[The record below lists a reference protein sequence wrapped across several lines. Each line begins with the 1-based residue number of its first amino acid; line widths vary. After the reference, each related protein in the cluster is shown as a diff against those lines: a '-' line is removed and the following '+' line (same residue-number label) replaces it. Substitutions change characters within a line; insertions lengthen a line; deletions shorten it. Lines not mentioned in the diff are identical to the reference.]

1 MKIAIVKLS
10 ALGDIV
16 HAMIVLQFIKK
27 YNQEIEI
34 DWVVDE
40 RYKELLEF
48 HPDINKLHIVNIKK
62 AKKRKSFVLLLK
74 ELSKVRNFGPYDLVI
89 DMQGLIKSAL
99 ISRLIPSSITL
110 GFDQNSIR
118 ERVASIFYNRTFKYG
133 YDKNIINRNLELIK
147 FALDLPFN
155 IKEIHNKLPFLFQS
169 HGNLIPNFSS
179 IKKNIILVPGAS
191 NSSKCYPIES
201 FAKFADLL
209 DANYHVIWGND
220 EEKLLAK
227 KIKKLAPHVNICEKL
242 SIGALISL
250 ISQANLVL
258 GSDTGPTHIS
268 WALNI
273 PSITLF
279 GPTPGYRNTYITK
292 INRIIESDSIVNP
305 FKLDKNDN
313 SIKDI
318 EVQKILKTSK
328 ELLHQ

>member
-1 MKIAIVKLS
+1 M
-10 ALGDIV
+10 
-16 HAMIVLQFIKK
+16 
-27 YNQEIEI
+27 
-34 DWVVDE
+34 
-40 RYKELLEF
+40 
-48 HPDINKLHIVNIKK
+48 
-62 AKKRKSFVLLLK
+62 
-74 ELSKVRNFGPYDLVI
+74 
-89 DMQGLIKSAL
+89 
-99 ISRLIPSSITL
+99 
-110 GFDQNSIR
+110 
-118 ERVASIFYNRTFKYG
+118 
-133 YDKNIINRNLELIK
+133 
-147 FALDLPFN
+147 
-155 IKEIHNKLPFLFQS
+155 
-169 HGNLIPNFSS
+169 
-179 IKKNIILVPGAS
+179 PGAS
-191 NSSKCYPIES
+191 NKSKCYPIEN
-201 FAKFADLL
+201 FAKFVDLL

-258 GSDTGPTHIS
+258 GSDTGPTHIG

-318 EVQKILKTSK
+318 EVQKILKASK